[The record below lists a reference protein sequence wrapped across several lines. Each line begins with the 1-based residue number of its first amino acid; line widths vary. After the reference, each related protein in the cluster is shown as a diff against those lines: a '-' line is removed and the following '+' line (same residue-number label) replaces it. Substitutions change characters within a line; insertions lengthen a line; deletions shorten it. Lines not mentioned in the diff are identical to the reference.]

1 MNRFL
6 RAKPIAL
13 VLLLAIVSMLLA
25 ACAGDEG
32 ARGAAGAPGAAG
44 EAGPQGPAGSDGS
57 AGAPGPPGPAGSGS
71 TAGITVVGSTVY
83 GTGWTSGESVDVDVV
98 SGDGSSTS
106 LGSATANAGGAFE
119 MDASGMSSGGYS
131 VVATGNQ
138 GGQASGL
145 LIVK

>member
-1 MNRFL
+1 M
-6 RAKPIAL
+6 
-13 VLLLAIVSMLLA
+13 
-25 ACAGDEG
+25 
-32 ARGAAGAPGAAG
+32 
-44 EAGPQGPAGSDGS
+44 
-57 AGAPGPPGPAGSGS
+57 
-71 TAGITVVGSTVY
+71 
-83 GTGWTSGESVDVDVV
+83 DVV

-106 LGSATANAGGAFE
+106 LGSATADAGGAFE